1 LVFRPHEIAEKLGK
15 ADLEGLSE
23 DWKINPVVEDDE
35 EEEEIPDI
43 MEPEEDLEDLPF
55 DTGALR

>member
-1 LVFRPHEIAEKLGK
+1 MVFRPHEIAEKLGK
-15 ADLEGLSE
+15 ADLEGLSD

-43 MEPEEDLEDLPF
+43 MEPEADLEDLPF
-55 DTGALR
+55 DTGTLR